1 METWFLIVSTLCISA
16 IVKAFYNLFFP
27 SQKPGPKLP
36 PGPPKFPIIGNL
48 LWLHRYKS
56 FSDLGPILR
65 SVNTKFGP
73 MVTLHITYYL
83 AIFVSDRSLAHQ
95 ALVENGSVFADRSLA
110 VTVSKTSSSNQ
121 HSIASAAYGL
131 TWRALRRNLTAEI
144 LNPSR
149 IKSYSQARIRVLQI
163 LKQQLI
169 KSRNTGDPI
178 PVVDY
183 FRHAMFFLLA
193 LMCFGAHVDENQLR
207 KVEVVQRDML
217 LNIHRFDALNF
228 WPKVTRILLYKL
240 WKEFLQ
246 TRKNQADVF
255 IPLIRARKKVK
266 EEYLISKMKEG
277 KERKEEND
285 YILSYVDTLLDLQLP
300 EEKRKL
306 DEGEIVTLCAEF
318 LNAGTDPTSTAL
330 QWIMANLVKYPLIQE
345 KLYMEIKGVVG
356 DAAEEVKEDDL
367 RKMPYLKAVIL
378 EGLRRHPPAHFLF
391 HGVTEDVI
399 FNDFL
404 VPRKGIIIFFIE
416 EMGLD
421 SKIWEDPLA
430 FKPERFLRGE
440 EEVDITGR
448 KEIKMIPFGAGR
460 RICPA
465 HSLTMLHLEF
475 FVANLV
481 WFFEWKAK
489 DGDDV
494 DLSEKEEFTFVMKN
508 PLQACIYSRPR
519 QV

>member
-16 IVKAFYNLFFP
+16 IVKAFYKLFFP

-266 EEYLISKMKEG
+266 EEYLISKMKE
-277 KERKEEND
+277 
-285 YILSYVDTLLDLQLP
+285 
-300 EEKRKL
+300 
-306 DEGEIVTLCAEF
+306 
-318 LNAGTDPTSTAL
+318 
-330 QWIMANLVKYPLIQE
+330 
-345 KLYMEIKGVVG
+345 
-356 DAAEEVKEDDL
+356 
-367 RKMPYLKAVIL
+367 
-378 EGLRRHPPAHFLF
+378 
-391 HGVTEDVI
+391 
-399 FNDFL
+399 
-404 VPRKGIIIFFIE
+404 E

-519 QV
+519 QDEKSDLVDISLCLNSQIQASLTKITWSMVL